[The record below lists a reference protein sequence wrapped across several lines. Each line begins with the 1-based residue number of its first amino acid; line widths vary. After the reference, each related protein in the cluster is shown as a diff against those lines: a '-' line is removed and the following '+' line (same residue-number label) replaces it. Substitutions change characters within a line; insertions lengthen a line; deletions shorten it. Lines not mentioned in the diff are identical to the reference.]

1 MGAVILDRVVIDTW
15 SEEAP
20 GVFVRPYEHLDL
32 NVGLVLGDDSALLID
47 TRAASGQARELAESV
62 RRITALPLQLVNTHA
77 HFDHWYGNAQLQP
90 APVWGHRRFAE
101 FARLNDSVH
110 REFMVRALRRNGET
124 ALADDVESTTLVLPD
139 HIVDERAVVDLGGRT
154 VNLMYGGRGH
164 TDHDIVVAVPDAEA
178 VFWGDLVES
187 GADPQFDDSFPREW
201 GLTVSR
207 LLDTVEVGLARIMV
221 PGHGAVMGRNAVE
234 SQCDQLQRL
243 AWFLGEGIDIGD
255 RDPDRL
261 VARTRSTGLSEDALR
276 VAVEQA
282 LL

>member
-1 MGAVILDRVVIDTW
+1 VVIDAW

-32 NVGLVLGDDSALLID
+32 NVGLILGDDSALLID
-47 TRAASGQARELAESV
+47 TRGASSQARELAASV
-62 RRITALPLQLVNTHA
+62 RRITHLPLQLVNTHA
-77 HFDHWYGNAQLQP
+77 HFDHWYGNSVLQP
-90 APVWGHRRFAE
+90 APVWGHRRFAD
-101 FARLNDSVH
+101 FARQNDAVH
-110 REFMVRALRRNGET
+110 REFMVRALRRNGEES
-124 ALADDVESTTLVLPD
+124 LAQDVARTTLVLPD
-139 HIVDERAVVDLGGRT
+139 HIVDDRTVVDLGGRS

-164 TDHDIVVAVPDAEA
+164 TDHDIVAAVSDAEV

-187 GADPQFDDSFPREW
+187 GDDPQFDDAYPREW

-207 LLDTVEVGLARIMV
+207 LLDTIEVGLAKIMV

-243 AWFLGEGIDIGD
+243 AWFLGEGIDTGD
-255 RDPDRL
+255 RDPDQL
-261 VARTRSTGLSEDALR
+261 LARTRSTGLSDDALR
-276 VAVEQA
+276 VAIEQA